1 MRSLKPLIA
10 TCAVLGLI
18 LIPVTGAS
26 AAPSGSGSSDDN
38 VMRLPMTGSEIDS
51 LNPFLATFQ
60 ASLDILNMEYDSLA
74 RQGLPDRAIV
84 PSLAKGW
91 KVDGNTWTYML
102 RPGLKWSDGKPL
114 TAEDIAWTY
123 TQVMTNPKLAVANGS
138 IVANVES
145 VKAVNATKFQLVT
158 KEPTAVN
165 PGQLPIV
172 PRHIWSKI
180 VSPDKYTN
188 LTKVVGSGP
197 FILTKYGRTT
207 SATMKA
213 NANYWRGKPKLDAL
227 VFVNYKNTDAAVLA
241 LRSGEIDMVS
251 GMNAAQYKAL
261 GSVKGITRVQVPSQ
275 HYWDLSINP
284 GATALDDKPIGTGA
298 PALQDP
304 VFRNAIR
311 QALDTKKLVDK
322 VLGGYGSTGPEIMA
336 PGSKTYYWD
345 DKSVV
350 QPYSP
355 EEANRKLDAAGYT
368 KSADGYRVDKT
379 GKTIDLKLAFNAS
392 DTPNTTTASFIQ
404 PWLKEIGIKV
414 TLNPT
419 NWDEMSADA
428 LKGTYDMYINGWG
441 IQADPDFMLFIN
453 TCATRPTDASG
464 ANNATSDNWCDPEF
478 DALYKKQHAETDQAK
493 RVELVHKALAVH
505 YKAAVANILYYDD
518 SLEAY
523 RSSRITG
530 LTPMSGDVNNYWAL
544 GNAKVIGGNSDGGG
558 GLGWV
563 FGIIGA
569 VAVAGVIVW
578 VVVARRRRGSDT
590 RE

>member
-1 MRSLKPLIA
+1 MRSLKPLFA
-10 TCAVLGLI
+10 ACAVLALV
-18 LIPVTGAS
+18 LIPTTGAS
-26 AAPSGSGSSDDN
+26 AATGDNGSAGDN
-38 VMRLPMTGSEIDS
+38 VMRVPMAGSQIDS

-60 ASLDILNMEYDSLA
+60 ASLNILGLEYDSLA
-74 RQGLPDRAIV
+74 RQGLPDRGIV

-91 KVDGNTWTYML
+91 KVDGNTWTYTL

-114 TAEDIAWTY
+114 TATDVAWTY
-123 TQVMTNPKLAVANGS
+123 EQVITNPKLAVSSGS
-138 IVANVES
+138 VVANVAS
-145 VKAVNATKFQLVT
+145 VEAVNATTFKLVT
-158 KEPTAVN
+158 KAPTAVN
-165 PGQLPIV
+165 PGQLAIV
-172 PRHIWSKI
+172 PKHIWSTI
-180 VSPDKYTN
+180 AAPDKYTN

-197 FILTKYGRTT
+197 FILSKYGRTT
-207 SATMKA
+207 SATMTA
-213 NANYWRGKPKLDAL
+213 NPHYWRGKPKLDAV

-251 GMNAAQYKAL
+251 GMNASQYKAL

-275 HYWDLSINP
+275 HYWGLSVNP
-284 GATALDDKPIGTGA
+284 GATTLDNKPIGTGA
-298 PALQDP
+298 VALQDP

-322 VLGGYGSTGPEIMA
+322 VLNGYGSTGAEIMP
-336 PGSKTYYWD
+336 PGTKTYFWD

-355 EEANRKLDAAGYT
+355 EEANKKLDAAGYT
-368 KSADGYRVDKT
+368 KGPDGYRVDKT

-404 PWLKEIGIKV
+404 PWLKEIGVKV

-428 LKGTYDMYINGWG
+428 LKGTYDMYVNGWG
-441 IQADPDFMLFIN
+441 VQADPDFMLFIN
-453 TCATRPTDASG
+453 TCATRPSDASG

-493 RVELVHKALAVH
+493 RVELVNQALTVH
-505 YKAAVANILYYDD
+505 YKAAVADILYYDD

-523 RSSRITG
+523 RSSRISG
-530 LTPMSGDVNNYWAL
+530 LTPMSGDVDNYWAY
-544 GNAKVIGGNSDGGG
+544 GNAKVISVSSDGGSA
-558 GLGWV
+558 LGWV
-563 FGIIGA
+563 FGIIG
-569 VAVAGVIVW
+569 VVVVAGVIVW
-578 VVVARRRRGSDT
+578 IVVARRRKGSDT